1 MNELTNGTLT
11 LEPDFIGLQ
20 QISIDLGTTQR
31 LLFKSART
39 QTQSLI
45 LTLVGEGNLEADIEI
60 SSDSKISILWW
71 NQGNVTMT
79 ETYHVKENAHLTLA
93 YGDLNN
99 EVLHRTSEVLLEGF
113 GAEADIRSAA
123 IVSTLKEVCLQLRHV
138 HSDTTGHMENYAV
151 MLDQGNLKLDA
162 IGRIE
167 KLAPRSKT
175 HQVSRILNLA
185 EQQKATVFPK
195 LYIDNNDVEA
205 SHAQS
210 IGQID
215 EDQLYYLQ
223 ARGLDRNEAMQ
234 LIVYGYLYPIAAV
247 IEEESVREYFINQIH
262 EKVIDTCL
270 M

>member
-1 MNELTNGTLT
+1 MNEIINGTLT
-11 LEPDFIGLQ
+11 LDPDFVGLQ
-20 QISIDLGTTQR
+20 QISVDLGSTQR
-31 LLFKSART
+31 LLFNSKVN

-45 LTLVGEGNLEADIEI
+45 LTLIGEGNLEVDAEI
-60 SSDSKISILWW
+60 NSDSNVSILWW
-71 NQGNVTMT
+71 NQGCVTMT
-79 ETYHVKENAHLTLA
+79 ETYHVEKNAHLTLA

-113 GAEADIRSAA
+113 GAQADIRSAA
-123 IVSTLKEVCLQLRHV
+123 IVSTLKEVSLQLRHV

-151 MLDQGNLKLDA
+151 MLEQGSLKLDA

-175 HQVSRILNLA
+175 HQVSRVLNLA
-185 EQQKATVFPK
+185 EQQKATVYPK
-195 LYIDNNDVEA
+195 LFIDNNDVEA

>member
-11 LEPDFIGLQ
+11 LEPDFIGLR
-20 QISIDLGTTQR
+20 QISIDLETTQR
-31 LLFKSART
+31 LLFKSSVSQA
-39 QTQSLI
+39 QSLI
-45 LTLVGEGNLEADIEI
+45 LTLVGEGNLEVDVEI
-60 SSDSKISILWW
+60 SDKSNVSILWW
-71 NQGNVTMT
+71 NQGIVTVS
-79 ETYHVKENAHLTLA
+79 ETYHVKANAHLTLA

-99 EVLHRTSEVLLEGF
+99 EILHRTSEVLLEGF
-113 GAEADIRSAA
+113 GAQADIRSAA
-123 IVSTLKEVCLQLRHV
+123 IVSTLKEVSLQLRHV
-138 HSDTTGHMENYAV
+138 HSDTTGQMENYAV

-175 HQVSRILNLA
+175 HQVSRVLNLA
-185 EQQKATVFPK
+185 EQQKATVYPK

-223 ARGLDRNEAMQ
+223 ARGLDRNEATQ

-262 EKVIDTCL
+262 EKVITTCL

>member
-1 MNELTNGTLT
+1 MNEILNGTLN
-11 LEPDFIGLQ
+11 LNSDNQGLR
-20 QISIDLGTTQR
+20 QISIDLGITQR
-31 LLFKSART
+31 LLFKST
-39 QTQSLI
+39 VGQVQNLI
-45 LTLVGEGNLEADIEI
+45 LTLVGEGNLEVEFEI
-60 SSDSKISILWW
+60 GDESSVSVLWW
-71 NQGNVTMT
+71 NQGIVTMT
-79 ETYHVKENAHLTLA
+79 ETYHVRENAHLTLA

-113 GAEADIRSAA
+113 GAQADVRSAA
-123 IVSTLKEVCLQLRHV
+123 IVSTSKEVSLQVRHV

-167 KLAPRSKT
+167 KQAPRSKT
-175 HQVSRILNLA
+175 HQVSRVLNLA
-185 EQQKATVFPK
+185 EHQKATVFPK

-223 ARGLDRNEAMQ
+223 ARGLDRNEATQ

-262 EKVIDTCL
+262 EKVSDTCL